1 MKKSV
6 ILIERAGALRLRAEQ
21 RLRRQPAKDSLSA
34 VHADTQRLLQE
45 LQIHQIELE
54 LQNEEIKQAKAEVDA
69 SLEKYAD
76 LYDFAPAGYFTLA
89 VDGTIQ
95 LVNLTGSTLLGIERS
110 RLLGRSFGHFVAA
123 DLRPAFK
130 AFLKQVFADPAK
142 QSGEFDLLGEGPSPL
157 TVNIEA
163 QRLPNG
169 MECRAVMVD
178 ITGRKCAENKMRV
191 SEIRYRRLFEAAKDG
206 VLLLD
211 PGTCKIT
218 DANPFM
224 TELLGY
230 AHDQLVGKQLFEIG
244 LLKDE
249 IASRAMFENLK
260 KSHQVRYENL
270 PLERQSGRHQEVEVV
285 ANLYQENGQAVIQ
298 CNIRDITV
306 RKKAEDILR
315 RNEALFS
322 ALVEQAPMGVYVVDA
337 RFHLQRVNPK
347 ALPLFGKVRPLLG
360 REFSEIVHVLWPK
373 RVADQVVAR
382 FRHTLKTGESYQSP
396 EFSHRRRDIGVKE
409 IYEWQIKRVTLPIGG
424 YGVVCFFNNITER
437 IQAEKAQRHM
447 EVLAASNEKLKRE
460 IVRRLA
466 SETALKKSER
476 HALQALE
483 EARELQEKL
492 RQMAHQLLTVEE
504 NQRKEISRELHDKI
518 CQLLVGINVH
528 LAIFAKTATNNPKD
542 IGRKIAPLRRLV
554 AEGVK
559 IVHRFARD
567 LRPSALDDLGLV
579 PALRSYIGEFPKRK
593 GRKVQLVAFDG
604 AEVLNN
610 DKRTVLYRVAQE
622 ALVNAAKHAGASR
635 ITVTIHK
642 TKEGVCLEIADN
654 GKGFSA
660 KRQASAKGRQ
670 RLGMIGMRER
680 VEMVGGRFSATSEPG
695 KGVVVQALMPVG

>member
-1 MKKSV
+1 M
-6 ILIERAGALRLRAEQ
+6 
-21 RLRRQPAKDSLSA
+21 
-34 VHADTQRLLQE
+34 T
-45 LQIHQIELE
+45 
-54 LQNEEIKQAKAEVDA
+54 
-69 SLEKYAD
+69 
-76 LYDFAPAGYFTLA
+76 
-89 VDGTIQ
+89 
-95 LVNLTGSTLLGIERS
+95 VNL
-110 RLLGRSFGHFVAA
+110 
-123 DLRPAFK
+123 D
-130 AFLKQVFADPAK
+130 
-142 QSGEFDLLGEGPSPL
+142 
-157 TVNIEA
+157 A
-163 QRLPNG
+163 QRQANG
-169 MECRAVMVD
+169 KECRDVLVD
-178 ITGRKCAENKMRV
+178 ITARECSENKMRI

-211 PGTCKIT
+211 AGTCKIT

-249 IASRAMFENLK
+249 TASRTMFEKLK

-270 PLERQSGRHQEVEVV
+270 PLESQSGRHQEVEVV

-337 RFHLQRVNPK
+337 QFRMQCINPK
-347 ALPLFGKVRPLLG
+347 ALPQFSKLHPLLG
-360 REFSEIVHVLWPK
+360 RDFSEIVHILWPR

-396 EFSHRRRDIGVKE
+396 EFSHRRQDIGVKE
-409 IYEWQIKRVTLPIGG
+409 IYEWQIQRVTLPAGD
-424 YGVVCFFNNITER
+424 YGVVCFFNNITGR
-437 IQAEKAQRHM
+437 IKAEAAQRHL

-460 IVRRLA
+460 IARRLA

-476 HALQALE
+476 QALQALE
-483 EARELQEKL
+483 EARTLQEKL
-492 RQMAHQLLTVEE
+492 RQISHQILTVEE

-528 LAIFAKTATNNPKD
+528 LSIFAKTAMRKPAT
-542 IGRKIAPLRRLV
+542 IGHKITPLRRLV
-554 AEGVK
+554 AQGVK

-567 LRPSALDDLGLV
+567 LRPSALDDLGLI
-579 PALRSYIGEFPKRK
+579 PALRTYIGEFPKRR
-593 GRKVQLVAFDG
+593 GRKIQLAAFEG
-604 AEVLNN
+604 VKVLNN

-622 ALVNAAKHAGASR
+622 ALVNAAKHASATL
-635 ITVTIHK
+635 ITVTVLE
-642 TKEGVCLEIADN
+642 TKEGVCLKIADN
-654 GKGFSA
+654 GKGFSE
-660 KRQASAKGRQ
+660 KRRFSVKGRQ

-680 VEMVGGRFSATSEPG
+680 VEMVGGRFSVVSKPG
-695 KGVVVQALMPVG
+695 KGAVVQALIPSG